1 MAFGP
6 DAEVK
11 DQVMVEL
18 LQKWA
23 VALSQNLIQQ
33 QLTRKQNVHV
43 HHTAWNLQQKRP
55 RVISHVFFAQV
66 LFHSF
71 VCTCVMAIFSYTY
84 GLMTRW
90 PGLMAYCIQQ
100 ARQCSLSIQN
110 TRQSFSLRQWPNLAT
125 LMWLLGHSFLSGC
138 STLTSHISTHPVR
151 QRAASEPSAVSL

>member
-1 MAFGP
+1 MTPKHDGCSCHTQANGEMAFGP

-23 VALSQNLIQQ
+23 VALSQDLIQQ

-55 RVISHVFFAQV
+55 RVISHVFFFAQV

-71 VCTCVMAIFSYTY
+71 VCTRVVAIFSYTY
-84 GLMTRW
+84 GLMSR
-90 PGLMAYCIQQ
+90 
-100 ARQCSLSIQN
+100 
-110 TRQSFSLRQWPNLAT
+110 
-125 LMWLLGHSFLSGC
+125 
-138 STLTSHISTHPVR
+138 
-151 QRAASEPSAVSL
+151 